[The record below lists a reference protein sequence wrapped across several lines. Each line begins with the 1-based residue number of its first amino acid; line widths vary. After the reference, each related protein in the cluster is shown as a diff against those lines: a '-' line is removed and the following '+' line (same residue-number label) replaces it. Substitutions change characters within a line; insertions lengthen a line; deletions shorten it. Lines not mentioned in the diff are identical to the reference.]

1 MTAPAGTPGVD
12 RPVHPDDLLSTFAVV
27 CRGPGH
33 VEVIAAPDRVS
44 VLAVIVLHLVG
55 AGAAACV
62 SRPDGL
68 YLTLGYAWPISA
80 SGRVVYRLSSNPQSA
95 IGLGGITARI
105 EGTRVA

>member
-1 MTAPAGTPGVD
+1 MTAAAGTPGVD
-12 RPVHPDDLLSTFAVV
+12 RPVHPDDLLGTFAVV
-27 CRGPGH
+27 CRGPGQ

-55 AGAAACV
+55 AGAASCV

-80 SGRVVYRLSSNPQSA
+80 SGRVVYRLSSNPQAA
-95 IGLGGITARI
+95 IGLGGVTARI